1 MARNLSTY
9 LDHIKVHS
17 KSTQRLFRAAYR
29 SFAGIEEFIGSG
41 PGNDDI
47 YDYLQKWI
55 NGSKRN
61 PVTTRAYFS
70 MIKLYLHYRSI
81 KLDSTDI
88 RQCLNFPA
96 RHEEEMYP
104 LEIDEFRR
112 ILEKC
117 GRKRKAMYLAQASS
131 GMRIGEMVQLRREH
145 LHTDTDRIMVK
156 IPARITKKKR
166 ARTTFFSAEAAGFLM
181 PRLGWLDG
189 RDLVFGTN
197 PNPVTARGVEI
208 SHLALTLERAGLDR
222 KYETNG
228 RNVITTH
235 SFRAFFIT
243 KVSREDANLAKYFAG
258 QKGYLMQYDRLSD
271 KEKLEH
277 YIGFEPSLLVYGQAG
292 GMGGTPEWNG
302 TARVTD
308 LEKACR
314 RMEKRMD
321 AMEERIVGLLDPDT
335 ARRKDDK
342 GRADMSKP

>member
-9 LDHIKVHS
+9 LEHIRVHS
-17 KSTQRLFRAAYR
+17 KSTQRLFRTAYR
-29 SFAGIEEFIGSG
+29 SFAGIEEFIVSG

-47 YDYLQKWI
+47 YDYLQGWI

-61 PVTTRAYFS
+61 PVTNRAYFS
-70 MIKLYLHYRSI
+70 MIKQYLHYRGI
-81 KLDSTDI
+81 RLHSTDI

-96 RHEEEMYP
+96 KHEEEMHP
-104 LEIDEFRR
+104 LGLEEFHL
-112 ILEKC
+112 ILDNC
-117 GRKRKAMYLAQASS
+117 GLKRKAMYLAQASS
-131 GMRIGEMVQLRREH
+131 GMRIGELVQLRREH

-156 IPARITKKKR
+156 IPAGITKKKR
-166 ARTTFFSAEAAGFLM
+166 ARTTFFSAEAAGLLM
-181 PRLGWLDG
+181 SRLGWLDG
-189 RDLVFGTN
+189 RDLIFGTN
-197 PNPVTARGVEI
+197 PNLVAARSAEM
-208 SHLALTLERAGLDR
+208 SHLARTLERAGLDR

-243 KVSREDANLAKYFAG
+243 RVSRHDPNLAKYFAG

-271 KEKLEH
+271 EEKLEY
-277 YIGFEPSLLVYGQAG
+277 YIKFEPSLLVYGQAG
-292 GMGGTPEWNG
+292 GMGGTLGWNG

-308 LEKACR
+308 LEEACR

-321 AMEERIVGLLDPDT
+321 AMEERIVGLLSPDT

-342 GRADMSKP
+342 GRAGMSKP

>member
-9 LDHIKVHS
+9 LEHIKVHS
-17 KSTQRLFRAAYR
+17 KSTQRLFRTAYR
-29 SFAGIEEFIGSG
+29 SFAGIEEFIASG

-55 NGSKRN
+55 NGSKGT
-61 PVTTRAYFS
+61 PVTIRTYFS
-70 MIKLYLHYRSI
+70 MIKQYLHYRGI
-81 KLDSTDI
+81 KLDPTDI

-96 RHEEEMYP
+96 RYEEEMHP

-112 ILEKC
+112 ILERC
-117 GRKRKAMYLAQASS
+117 GHRRRAMYLAQASS
-131 GMRIGEMVQLRREH
+131 GMRIGELVQLRREH

-166 ARTTFFSAEAAGFLM
+166 ARTTFFSAEAAGLLVLK
-181 PRLGWLDG
+181 LGWLDG

-243 KVSREDANLAKYFAG
+243 RVSRHDSNLAKYFAG

-277 YIGFEPSLLVYGQAG
+277 YIKFEPSLLVYGQAG
-292 GMGGTPEWNG
+292 GMGGTPGWNG

-308 LEKACR
+308 LEEACR

-342 GRADMSKP
+342 GRAGMSKP

>member
-9 LDHIKVHS
+9 LEHISVSS
-17 KSTQRLFRAAYR
+17 KSTQRVFRTAYR
-29 SFAGIEEFIGSG
+29 SFAGIEEFIGSR
-41 PGNDDI
+41 PNNDEI

-55 NGSKRN
+55 NGSERN
-61 PVTTRAYFS
+61 PVTKRTYFS
-70 MIKLYLHYRSI
+70 LVKQYLHYRGVRMHP
-81 KLDSTDI
+81 TDV

-96 RHEEEMYP
+96 RHEEEMHP

-117 GRKRKAMYLAQASS
+117 GHRRMAMYIAQASS
-131 GMRIGEMVQLRREH
+131 GMRIGELVQLRREH

-166 ARTTFFSAEAAGFLM
+166 ARTTFFSAEAAGLLM
-181 PRLGWLDG
+181 PRLGGLDG
-189 RDLVFGTN
+189 RDLIFGTN
-197 PNPVTARGVEI
+197 PNPVTARGAEI
-208 SHLALTLERAGLDR
+208 SHLARTLARAGLDR

-243 KVSREDANLAKYFAG
+243 RVSRHDPNLARYFAG

-271 KEKLEH
+271 EEKLKH
-277 YIGFEPSLLVYGQAG
+277 YIKFEPSLLVCGQAG
-292 GMGGTPEWNG
+292 GMGGTLGWNG
-302 TARVTD
+302 TAKVTD
-308 LEKACR
+308 LEEACR

-321 AMEERIVGLLDPDT
+321 AMEERLVSLLSPDT

-342 GRADMSKP
+342 GRAGMSKP